1 MNKISKFHLNILEF
15 LSFLKKQNTGD
26 KISFEKF
33 KTYWA
38 LCGLPSSHSTFNTY
52 FTFLKNLGIIII
64 MSNYNKLIKIN
75 QEEITKF
82 INFVKQNYEL
92 NQHTLI
98 LLRDIEAS
106 E

>member
-1 MNKISKFHLNILEF
+1 
-15 LSFLKKQNTGD
+15 
-26 KISFEKF
+26 
-33 KTYWA
+33 
-38 LCGLPSSHSTFNTY
+38 
-52 FTFLKNLGIIII
+52 